1 VIDNARKEAGV
12 LNPDTGDYL
21 ELDVYLPSLRLAFE
35 YQVHPRPLFSL
46 ACKQPITKK
55 KGNTSS
61 HHKLFS
67 LMLAYICCHR
77 NGITTP
83 LRILRINPSQ
93 PYKKETNV
101 RRSWHKNKG
110 SLLLRSL
117 SGGMVQQKGKQ
128 HPSLHLSFSTSL

>member
-1 VIDNARKEAGV
+1 
-12 LNPDTGDYL
+12 
-21 ELDVYLPSLRLAFE
+21 
-35 YQVHPRPLFSL
+35 
-46 ACKQPITKK
+46 
-55 KGNTSS
+55 
-61 HHKLFS
+61 
-67 LMLAYICCHR
+67 MLAYICCHR

-117 SGGMVQQKGKQ
+117 SGGMVQQKGNNTPLPPSFPPSQLLFLSLAATVKKARPDLLAEMANEGTPIPEEMPANFAEKQ
-128 HPSLHLSFSTSL
+128 VDTIEDLGQPTTACFFTLSNVNPTGWYC